1 MDRYDYINGEIGG
14 NTRQVVDIPP
24 GYYFDYSSNS
34 LKPYIPASS
43 LSLLS
48 SSPAA
53 SSATTTAAAA
63 AAFAASAAARYHQEH
78 QQALFVP
85 VPIIAP
91 PIIVSSSSIN
101 IVKIIANDAEETKHQ
116 KHIYNA
122 AIDIMDVMFAS

>member
-53 SSATTTAAAA
+53 SSATTA

-78 QQALFVP
+78 QQALFV
-85 VPIIAP
+85 
-91 PIIVSSSSIN
+91 
-101 IVKIIANDAEETKHQ
+101 Q
-116 KHIYNA
+116 
-122 AIDIMDVMFAS
+122 